1 MKIYVFL
8 PFFTFVSSFSGTSR
22 RGLFEKHMNGKINQ
36 REIKE
41 ENGSKIE
48 LIDLMLAR
56 ALLMREEMSKYSII
70 KQQVFEKINP
80 RLKIA
85 NLNFQ
90 FEKLFDEF
98 YMKYFL
104 KK

>member
-8 PFFTFVSSFSGTSR
+8 SFLSSVLPFSGR

-48 LIDLMLAR
+48 LIDMIVAR
-56 ALLMREEMSKYSII
+56 ALLMQEEMSRYSII
-70 KQQVFEKINP
+70 KQRVLEKIHP
-80 RLKIA
+80 KLKIA
-85 NLNFQ
+85 NLKFQ